1 MRGDVRT
8 DVPSSSLLA
17 GPVPFPSSQVGS
29 GNRFEGTA
37 KKTGGTS
44 GAAEREEPQES
55 RRGQQGKGPFE
66 GKGEKE
72 RDTPS
77 DGPILCFPLDAL
89 PEADPSPLLLVF
101 LT

>member
-1 MRGDVRT
+1 MCELMCLHPRC
-8 DVPSSSLLA
+8 S
-17 GPVPFPSSQVGS
+17 PVQYPFPAPRS
-29 GNRFEGTA
+29 GAGTA